1 MSTDNGH
8 LGGDI
13 DRQETEDQSVGH
25 ALLTAL
31 LGAVRTLQL
40 YPAGNQTTDAAI
52 VELEARTAETMA
64 AEGGLSVWIA
74 GSFIFVNDL
83 RMRLDRADHENFG
96 VLRQMLAAHGIGRVD
111 VSAGVTREE
120 WVAFLTQL
128 GKTSDQSVEAG
139 GDPLGSFERG
149 LAASSVKKVQVG
161 PPAALFDHV
170 KAEDQERESARRT
183 YVQSVSVVRDS
194 MSGAVLGKPT
204 AARRAKR
211 AVLGIVDE
219 VLQDKASMLG
229 MTTMRDYDD
238 PTFLHSVN
246 VAILA
251 VALGET
257 LEMTK
262 PQLFDL
268 GFCALF
274 HDIGKLLIPGALLN
288 KTGWLNEQ
296 DWQQLAQHPDFGLL
310 MLFDV
315 EGFAEPP
322 YRAMLTAYEHHMKV
336 DLTGYPRAIRPRQ
349 MGYFAKIIAVVEAYD
364 AAITGRSGGF
374 MPCSPDEAVRQLW
387 EKTSQGLDRVVV
399 KAFINMMGIYPVGTT
414 VILDDGSV
422 ALVLARNPDDRALHR
437 PIVKLVVDSSGRK
450 LGDDGSV
457 IDLMSADPV
466 TGEAQYYIART
477 TDPDRYGIASSNYLA

>member
-1 MSTDNGH
+1 MSTENEH
-8 LGGDI
+8 I
-13 DRQETEDQSVGH
+13 DHQEAEDQSVGH
-25 ALLTAL
+25 AMLTTL
-31 LGAVRTLQL
+31 LGAVRTLQI
-40 YPAGNQTTDAAI
+40 YPVGNQTTDTAI
-52 VELEARTAETMA
+52 TDLETRAAETMA
-64 AEGGLSVWIA
+64 REGGLSVWVA

-96 VLRQMLAAHGIGRVD
+96 VLRQLLAGHGIGRID
-111 VSAGVTREE
+111 VKPGVTREE
-120 WVAFLTQL
+120 WISFLSAL
-128 GKTSDQSVEAG
+128 GEQGAQAGEPG
-139 GDPLGSFERG
+139 GDALGDFEQG
-149 LAASSVKKVQVG
+149 MEAASVKRIDVG
-161 PPAALFDHV
+161 PPAALFDHL

-194 MSGAVLGKPT
+194 MSGAVLGQPT
-204 AARRAKR
+204 AARKAKR
-211 AVLGIVDE
+211 AILGIVDE

-246 VAILA
+246 VAILS

-288 KTGWLNEQ
+288 KTGWLNDQ

-310 MLFDV
+310 MMFDV

-322 YRAMLTAYEHHMKV
+322 YRAMLAAYEHHMKV
-336 DLTGYPRAIRPRQ
+336 DLSGYPKAIRPRQ
-349 MGYFAKIIAVVEAYD
+349 IGYFAKIIAVAEAYD
-364 AAITGRSGGF
+364 AAITGRTGGF

-387 EKTSQGLDRVVV
+387 ENTSSGWDRVVV
-399 KAFINMMGIYPVGTT
+399 KAFINMMGIYPVGTA

-422 ALVLARNPDDRALHR
+422 AMVVARNPDERALHR
-437 PIVKLVVDSSGRK
+437 PVVKVVVDGNGQK
-450 LGDDGSV
+450 LGADGAL
-457 IDLMSADPV
+457 IDLMAADPA
-466 TGEAQYYIART
+466 TGEAQYYVART
-477 TDPDRYGIASSNYLA
+477 TDPQRYGIKSANYLA

>member
-1 MSTDNGH
+1 MNVDDQH
-8 LGGDI
+8 L
-13 DRQETEDQSVGH
+13 DRQDAEDQSVGH
-25 ALLTAL
+25 ALISTL
-31 LGAVRTLQL
+31 LGAVRTLQI
-40 YPAGNQTTDAAI
+40 YPVGNQTTDAAI
-52 VELEARTAETMA
+52 TDLETRAAETMA
-64 AEGGLSVWIA
+64 REGGVSVWVA

-96 VLRQMLAAHGIGRVD
+96 VLRQMFATHGIGRID
-111 VSAGVTREE
+111 VKTGVTRDE
-120 WVAFLTQL
+120 WIPFLTAL
-128 GKTSDQSVEAG
+128 GDSSDGV
-139 GDPLGSFERG
+139 DPLGSFERRME
-149 LAASSVKKVQVG
+149 AAAVKRIEVG
-161 PPAALFDHV
+161 PPAALFDHL

-204 AARRAKR
+204 AARKAKR

-246 VAILA
+246 VAILS

-268 GFCALF
+268 GLCALF

-288 KTGWLNEQ
+288 KTGWLNDQ
-296 DWQQLAQHPDFGLL
+296 DWQQLAQHPDFGFL

-336 DLTGYPRAIRPRQ
+336 DLSGYPRAIRPRQ
-349 MGYFAKIIAVVEAYD
+349 MGYFAKIIAVAEAYD
-364 AAITGRSGGF
+364 AAITGRAGGY

-387 EKTSQGLDRVVV
+387 ENTASGWDRVVV
-399 KAFINMMGIYPVGTT
+399 KAFVNMMGIYPVGTA

-422 ALVLARNPDDRALHR
+422 ALVVARNPDDRALHR
-437 PIVKLVVDSSGRK
+437 PIVKLVVDGSGRR
-450 LGDDGSV
+450 LGADGAV
-457 IDLMSADPV
+457 IDLMAANPV
-466 TGEAQYYIART
+466 TGEAQYHVART
-477 TDPDRYGIASSNYLA
+477 TDPERYDIKTANYLA

>member
-1 MSTDNGH
+1 MA
-8 LGGDI
+8 
-13 DRQETEDQSVGH
+13 TE
-25 ALLTAL
+25 
-31 LGAVRTLQL
+31 
-40 YPAGNQTTDAAI
+40 
-52 VELEARTAETMA
+52 
-64 AEGGLSVWIA
+64 
-74 GSFIFVNDL
+74 
-83 RMRLDRADHENFG
+83 
-96 VLRQMLAAHGIGRVD
+96 
-111 VSAGVTREE
+111 
-120 WVAFLTQL
+120 
-128 GKTSDQSVEAG
+128 
-139 GDPLGSFERG
+139 
-149 LAASSVKKVQVG
+149 SVKRIELG
-161 PPAALFDHV
+161 PPAALFDHI

-204 AARRAKR
+204 AARKAKR

-246 VAILA
+246 VAILS

-288 KTGWLNEQ
+288 KTGWLNDQ

-322 YRAMLTAYEHHMKV
+322 YRAMLAAYEHHMKV
-336 DLTGYPRAIRPRQ
+336 DLSGYPKAIRPRQ
-349 MGYFAKIIAVVEAYD
+349 MGYYAKIISVAEAYD
-364 AAITGRSGGF
+364 AALTGRSGGF

-387 EKTSQGLDRVVV
+387 ENTSSGWDRVVV
-399 KAFINMMGIYPVGTT
+399 KAFINMMGIYPVGTA

-422 ALVLARNPDDRALHR
+422 AMVVARNPDDRALHR
-437 PIVKLVVDSSGRK
+437 PIVKVVVDGSGQK
-450 LGDDGSV
+450 LGADGAL
-457 IDLMSADPV
+457 IDLMAADPA
-466 TGEAQYYIART
+466 TGEAKYYVART
-477 TDPDRYGIASSNYLA
+477 TDPQRYGIESSNYLA

>member
-1 MSTDNGH
+1 MSTDNEH
-8 LGGDI
+8 V
-13 DRQETEDQSVGH
+13 DRQKAEDQSVGH
-25 ALLTAL
+25 AVLTTL

-40 YPAGNQTTDAAI
+40 YPAGNQTTDSALN
-52 VELEARTAETMA
+52 ELEARARDTMEL
-64 AEGGLSVWIA
+64 EGGLSVWVA

-96 VLRQMLAAHGIGRVD
+96 VLRQMFAAHGIGRVD
-111 VSAGVTREE
+111 VKSGVTRDE
-120 WVAFLTQL
+120 WISFLTAL
-128 GKTSDQSVEAG
+128 GDSSDQSGEPGA
-139 GDPLGSFERG
+139 DPLSSFERRM
-149 LAASSVKKVQVG
+149 AAESVKRIEVG
-161 PPAALFDHV
+161 PPAALFDHL

-204 AARRAKR
+204 AARKAKR

-246 VAILA
+246 VAILS

-288 KTGWLNEQ
+288 KTGWLNDQ

-322 YRAMLTAYEHHMKV
+322 YRAMLAAYEHHMKV
-336 DLTGYPRAIRPRQ
+336 DLSGYPKAIRPRE
-349 MGYFAKIIAVVEAYD
+349 MGYFAKIIAVTEAYG
-364 AAITGRSGGF
+364 AAVTGRTGGF

-387 EKTSQGLDRVVV
+387 ENTSSGWDRVVV
-399 KAFINMMGIYPVGTT
+399 KAFINMMGIYPVGTA

-422 ALVLARNPDDRALHR
+422 AMVVARNPDERALHR
-437 PIVKLVVDSSGRK
+437 PVVKVVVDGSGQK
-450 LGDDGSV
+450 LGADGAL
-457 IDLMSADPV
+457 IDLMAADPV
-466 TGEAQYYIART
+466 TGEAKYYVART
-477 TDPDRYGIASSNYLA
+477 TDPQRYGIESSNYLA

>member
-8 LGGDI
+8 HEP
-13 DRQETEDQSVGH
+13 QEAEDQSVGH
-25 ALLTAL
+25 AVLTTL
-31 LGAVRTLQL
+31 LGAIRTLQL
-40 YPAGNQTTDAAI
+40 YPTGNQTTDTALN
-52 VELEARTAETMA
+52 ELEARARETME
-64 AEGGLSVWIA
+64 AEGGLSVWVA

-96 VLRQMLAAHGIGRVD
+96 VLRQMLAGHGIGRID
-111 VSAGVTREE
+111 VKSGVTREE
-120 WVAFLTQL
+120 WIPFLTAL
-128 GKTSDQSVEAG
+128 GEPGDPSGEAG
-139 GDPLGSFERG
+139 DGDRLSRFEQRLG
-149 LAASSVKKVQVG
+149 AASVKRIEVG

-194 MSGAVLGKPT
+194 MSGAVLGKPM
-204 AARRAKR
+204 AARKAKR

-219 VLQDKASMLG
+219 VLQDKGSMLG

-238 PTFLHSVN
+238 PTFVHSVN
-246 VAILA
+246 VAILS

-288 KTGWLNEQ
+288 KTGWLNDQ

-322 YRAMLTAYEHHMKV
+322 YRAMLAAYEHHMKV
-336 DLTGYPRAIRPRQ
+336 DLSGYPKAIRPRQ
-349 MGYFAKIIAVVEAYD
+349 MGYFAKIIAVAEAYD
-364 AAITGRSGGF
+364 AAISGRAGGY

-387 EKTSQGLDRVVV
+387 ENTSSGWDRVVV
-399 KAFINMMGIYPVGTT
+399 KAFINMMGLYPVGTA
-414 VILDDGSV
+414 VVLDDGSI
-422 ALVLARNPDDRALHR
+422 ALVIARNPDERALHR
-437 PIVKLVVDSSGRK
+437 PVVKVVVNK
-450 LGDDGSV
+450 LGEKMGADGSV
-457 IDLMSADPV
+457 IDLMAADPV
-466 TGEAQYYIART
+466 TGDAQHYVART
-477 TDPDRYGIASSNYLA
+477 TDPDRYGIELVNYLA

>member
-1 MSTDNGH
+1 MSTDNQH
-8 LGGDI
+8 I
-13 DRQETEDQSVGH
+13 DHHEAEDQSVGH
-25 ALLTAL
+25 AMLTAL
-31 LGAVRTLQL
+31 LGAIRTLQL
-40 YPAGNQTTDAAI
+40 YPVGNQTTDTSI
-52 VELEARTAETMA
+52 TELEARARETMER
-64 AEGGLSVWIA
+64 EGGLSVWAA

-96 VLRQMLAAHGIGRVD
+96 VLRQMLASHGIGRID
-111 VSAGVTREE
+111 VKPGVTRDE
-120 WVAFLTQL
+120 WVPFLTAL
-128 GKTSDQSVEAG
+128 GESRDQSAEPDV
-139 GDPLGSFERG
+139 DPLSRFERG
-149 LAASSVKKVQVG
+149 MEAASVKRIEVG
-161 PPAALFDHV
+161 PPAALFDHLQ
-170 KAEDQERESARRT
+170 AEDQERESARRT

-204 AARRAKR
+204 AARKAKR
-211 AVLGIVDE
+211 AILGIVDE

-246 VAILA
+246 VAILS

-288 KTGWLNEQ
+288 KTGWLNDQ

-322 YRAMLTAYEHHMKV
+322 YRAMLAAYEHHMKV
-336 DLTGYPRAIRPRQ
+336 DLSGYPKAIRPRD
-349 MGYFAKIIAVVEAYD
+349 MGYFAKIIAVAEAYD
-364 AAITGRSGGF
+364 AAITGRTGGF

-387 EKTSQGLDRVVV
+387 ENTSSGWDRVVV
-399 KAFINMMGIYPVGTT
+399 KAFINMMGIYPVGTA

-422 ALVLARNPDDRALHR
+422 AMVVARNPDDRALHR
-437 PIVKLVVDSSGRK
+437 PIVKVVVDGSGQK
-450 LGDDGSV
+450 LGADGAV
-457 IDLMSADPV
+457 IDLMAADPV
-466 TGEAQYYIART
+466 TGDAQYYVART
-477 TDPDRYGIASSNYLA
+477 TDPERYGIKSSNYLA

>member
-1 MSTDNGH
+1 MDNDH
-8 LGGDI
+8 QNHD
-13 DRQETEDQSVGH
+13 DRQEAEDQSVGH
-25 ALLTAL
+25 GLLTAL
-31 LGAVRTLQL
+31 LSAVRTLQL
-40 YPAGNQTTDAAI
+40 YPAGNQTTDASI
-52 VELEARTAETMA
+52 TELETRASETMA
-64 AEGGLSVWIA
+64 LEGGLSVWVA

-83 RMRLDRADHENFG
+83 RMRLDLADHENFG
-96 VLRQMLAAHGIGRVD
+96 VLRQMFASRGIGRID
-111 VSAGVTREE
+111 VTSGVSRDE
-120 WVAFLTQL
+120 WTHFLTLL
-128 GKTSDQSVEAG
+128 GESRDQAAETDVGA
-139 GDPLGSFERG
+139 DPLSSFERNMAQAG
-149 LAASSVKKVQVG
+149 VKRIQVA

-194 MSGAVLGKPT
+194 MSGAMLGKPT
-204 AARRAKR
+204 AARKAKR

-246 VAILA
+246 VTILS

-288 KTGWLNEQ
+288 KTGWLNDQ

-315 EGFAEPP
+315 EGFVEPP
-322 YRAMLTAYEHHMKV
+322 YRAMLAAYEHHMKV
-336 DLTGYPRAIRPRQ
+336 DLSGYPKAIRPRQ
-349 MGYFAKIIAVVEAYD
+349 MGYFAKIIAVAEAYD
-364 AAITGRSGGF
+364 AALTGRADGF
-374 MPCSPDEAVRQLW
+374 VPASPDEAVRRLW
-387 EKTSQGLDRVVV
+387 EGAASGWDRVVV
-399 KAFINMMGIYPVGTT
+399 KAFINMMGIYPVGTA

-422 ALVLARNPDDRALHR
+422 ALVVARNPDDRALHR
-437 PIVKLVVDSSGRK
+437 PIVKLVVDGSGQK
-450 LGDDGSV
+450 LGNDGAMM
-457 IDLMSADPV
+457 DLMAADPA
-466 TGEAQYYIART
+466 TGEARNYVART
-477 TDPDRYGIASSNYLA
+477 TDPDRYGIESSNYLA